1 MAFELGLHS
10 LAWLEKRISV
20 MDSTL
25 DWLSLSLVPGLG
37 LSGAWRLLSHFGTP
51 SVVLHS
57 SPGKLAKVEGMRKSQ
72 LKGLL
77 SGTDWYQKGE
87 NELKRLQSFGADVLC
102 YDSQHY
108 PPLLKQLID
117 PPLLLFVLG
126 DPAILIQT
134 SVAIVGSRAATAY
147 GRRTS
152 FQLAEGLTG
161 YSLTV
166 VSGLALGI
174 DTEAH
179 RGTISG
185 AGNTVAVLGCGLD
198 IVYPKQN
205 RSLYREITK
214 NGAIVSEYPLGTRPE
229 GFRFPAR
236 NRIIAGLSLGVVV
249 VEAAKRSGSLI
260 TAQIALD
267 IGRDVFA
274 VPGQVDSFKSEGAH
288 WLLQQGAKLV
298 LGASD
303 IADEFG
309 LPMFSNSLLKNEDS
323 IENNADLD
331 PDALALLQIIEP
343 YAMSKED
350 LIVFSGMVPARVSE
364 LLLFL
369 ELEGRIEMLPGD
381 QLRKIK

>member
-1 MAFELGLHS
+1 MSA
-10 LAWLEKRISV
+10 

-37 LSGAWRLLSHFGTP
+37 LGGAWRLLHHFEKP
-51 SVVLHS
+51 SIVLQ
-57 SPGKLAKVEGMRKSQ
+57 SPIAKLSQVEGLRKSQ
-72 LKGLL
+72 VKGLI
-77 SGTDWYQKGE
+77 SGNDWYKNGE
-87 NELKRLQSFGADVLC
+87 DELKRLRSFGAHVIC
-102 YDSQHY
+102 YESSLY
-108 PPLLKQLID
+108 PPLLKQLVD

-126 DPAILIQT
+126 NPEVLT
-134 SVAIVGSRAATAY
+134 EKSVAIVGSRAATAY

-152 FQLAEGLTG
+152 FQLSEALAGF
-161 YSLTV
+161 SLTV

-179 RGTISG
+179 RGTLNG
-185 AGNTVAVLGCGLD
+185 GGRTVAVLGCGLD
-198 IVYPKQN
+198 VIYPKQN
-205 RSLYREITK
+205 RSLYGEIAK
-214 NGAIVSEYPLGTRPE
+214 DGAVITEYLLGTRPE

-236 NRIIAGLSLGVVV
+236 NRIIAGMSSGVVV

-267 IGRDVFA
+267 IGRDIFA

-298 LGASD
+298 LSASD

-309 LPMFSNSLLKNEDS
+309 ISRTAAGVFREEDS
-323 IENNADLD
+323 SGNTTELD
-331 PDALALLQIIEP
+331 PDAFALLQFIEP
-343 YAMSKED
+343 YAMSRDD
-350 LIVFSGMVPARVSE
+350 LIGLAKMVPARVSE

-369 ELEGRIEMLPGD
+369 ELEGLIEILPGD
-381 QLRKIK
+381 QLRRIKQ

>member
-1 MAFELGLHS
+1 MSA
-10 LAWLEKRISV
+10 

-25 DWLSLSLVPGLG
+25 DWLSLSLVSGLG
-37 LSGAWRLLSHFGTP
+37 LGGAWRLLHHFKKP
-51 SVVLHS
+51 SIVLES
-57 SPGKLAKVEGMRKSQ
+57 SLAQLSQVEGLRKSQ
-72 LKGLL
+72 VKGLL
-77 SGTDWYQKGE
+77 SGTDWYKNGE
-87 NELKRLQSFGADVLC
+87 DELRRLQSFGAHVIC
-102 YDSQHY
+102 YESSLY

-126 DPAILIQT
+126 NPKILT
-134 SVAIVGSRAATAY
+134 EKSVAIVGSRAATGY

-152 FQLAEGLTG
+152 FQLAEALAGF
-161 YSLTV
+161 SLTV

-179 RGTISG
+179 RGTLS
-185 AGNTVAVLGCGLD
+185 AGGKTVAVLGCGLD

-205 RSLYREITK
+205 RSLYGEIAK
-214 NGAIVSEYPLGTRPE
+214 HGAVVTEYLLGTRPE

-236 NRIIAGLSLGVVV
+236 NRIIAGMSSGVVV

-260 TAQIALD
+260 TAQMALD

-298 LGASD
+298 LSASD

-309 LPMFSNSLLKNEDS
+309 IVRSTGGVLSDEESP
-323 IENNADLD
+323 ENNTDLD
-331 PDALALLQIIEP
+331 PDAFTLLQFIEP
-343 YAMSKED
+343 YAMSRDD
-350 LIVFSGMVPARVSE
+350 LVELAKMVPARVSE

-369 ELEGRIEMLPGD
+369 ELEGLIEILPGD
-381 QLRKIK
+381 QLRRIKQ

>member
-1 MAFELGLHS
+1 MSA
-10 LAWLEKRISV
+10 

-37 LSGAWRLLSHFGTP
+37 LGGAWRLLHHFKKP
-51 SVVLHS
+51 SVVLQ
-57 SPGKLAKVEGMRKSQ
+57 SPIAKLSQVEGLRKSQ
-72 LKGLL
+72 VKGLL
-77 SGTDWYQKGE
+77 SGNDWYKNGE
-87 NELKRLQSFGADVLC
+87 DELRRLQSFGAHVIC
-102 YDSQHY
+102 YESSLY
-108 PPLLKQLID
+108 PPLLKQLVD

-126 DPAILIQT
+126 NPEVLT
-134 SVAIVGSRAATAY
+134 EKSVAIVGSRAATAY

-152 FQLAEGLTG
+152 FQLAEALAGF
-161 YSLTV
+161 SLTV

-179 RGTISG
+179 RGTLNG
-185 AGNTVAVLGCGLD
+185 GGRTVAVLGCGLD
-198 IVYPKQN
+198 VIYPKQN
-205 RSLYREITK
+205 SSLYGEIAK
-214 NGAIVSEYPLGTRPE
+214 NGAVVTEYLLGTRPE

-236 NRIIAGLSLGVVV
+236 NRIIAGMSSGVVV

-298 LGASD
+298 LNASD
-303 IADEFG
+303 IAEEFG
-309 LPMFSNSLLKNEDS
+309 ITRTAADVFRGEDS
-323 IENNADLD
+323 SGNTTELD
-331 PDALALLQIIEP
+331 PDAFALLQFIEP
-343 YAMSKED
+343 YAMSRDD
-350 LIVFSGMVPARVSE
+350 LIGLAKMVPARVSE

-369 ELEGRIEMLPGD
+369 ELEGLIEILPGD
-381 QLRKIK
+381 QLRRIKQ

>member
-1 MAFELGLHS
+1 
-10 LAWLEKRISV
+10 

-37 LSGAWRLLSHFGTP
+37 LGGAWRLLRHFKRP
-51 SVVLHS
+51 SLVLQ
-57 SPGKLAKVEGMRKSQ
+57 SPPAKFAQVEGLRKSQ

-77 SGTDWYQKGE
+77 SGVDWYQKGE
-87 NELKRLQSFGADVLC
+87 IELKRLETFGAEVLS
-102 YDSQHY
+102 YDSPLY

-126 DPAILIQT
+126 DPGLLAQKSI
-134 SVAIVGSRAATAY
+134 AIVGSRAATAY

-152 FQLAEGLTG
+152 FQLAEGLVGFSFTI
-161 YSLTV
+161 

-179 RGTISG
+179 RGTMSG
-185 AGNTVAVLGCGLD
+185 GGNTVAVLGCGLD
-198 IVYPKQN
+198 VVYPKQN
-205 RSLYREITK
+205 QSLFRQIAKE
-214 NGAIVSEYPLGTRPE
+214 GAVVSEYPLGTRPE

-236 NRIIAGLSLGVVV
+236 NRIIAGISSGVVV

-303 IADEFG
+303 IADEYGMSF
-309 LPMFSNSLLKNEDS
+309 FSNVLTDKEKSS
-323 IENNADLD
+323 ENNVELD
-331 PDALALLQIIEP
+331 PDAITLLQFIEP
-343 YAMSKED
+343 YAMTIEE
-350 LIVFSGMVPARVSE
+350 LIVLSGMVPARVSE

-369 ELEGRIEMLPGD
+369 ELEGIIEMLPGD
-381 QLRKIK
+381 QLRKIKS

>member
-1 MAFELGLHS
+1 
-10 LAWLEKRISV
+10 

-37 LSGAWRLLSHFGTP
+37 LSGVWRLLGHFKTP
-51 SVVLHS
+51 SAVLQS
-57 SPGKLAKVEGMRKSQ
+57 GPEVLSKLGGMRASQ

-77 SGTDWYQKGE
+77 SGTNWYQKGE
-87 NELKRLQSFGADVLC
+87 QELNRLQDFGAHVLC
-102 YDSQHY
+102 YDSPLY
-108 PPLLKQLID
+108 PPLLKQLVD
-117 PPLLLFVLG
+117 PPLLLFVRGNPEVLSQS
-126 DPAILIQT
+126 AI
-134 SVAIVGSRAATAY
+134 AIVGSRAATGY

-152 FQLAEGLTG
+152 FQLAEALAS

-179 RGTISG
+179 RGTLSG

-205 RSLYREITK
+205 GSLYREIAEQ
-214 NGAIVSEYPLGTRPE
+214 GAVVSEYPLGTRPE

-288 WLLQQGAKLV
+288 WLLQQGARIV

-303 IADEFG
+303 IADEYG
-309 LPMFSNSLLKNEDS
+309 LSASARGLIGKDS
-323 IENNADLD
+323 PERNIDLD
-331 PDALALLQIIEP
+331 PDAVALLQFIEP

-350 LIVFSGMVPARVSE
+350 LIVVSKMLPARVSE

-369 ELEGRIEMLPGD
+369 ELDGVIEMLPGD
-381 QLRKIK
+381 QVRKIKS